1 MNILRSNQAVTNG
14 GTQFQLKIRRP
25 GLIYQDETRDDLA
38 FGPLSRIDHAQ
49 MASGVTIRMH
59 EHTNDEI
66 FSYMYKGEMLHED
79 SSGLKESVSPSKNML
94 MGAGKSFFH
103 EESTPNSPVEMLQI
117 FIRPEEKDLEP
128 QVQFA
133 ERTVEKNDT
142 WNLLVGPAE
151 LSPPLKLRQQIA
163 IYDVHAN
170 KGTALELPKIAG
182 MTPWLYVMDGEISVH
197 DYTLA
202 KGDAITGD
210 SNELTDISVS
220 KDSTLVLFL
229 VDLKA
234 KMTYAGNFSGHK
246 R

>member
-1 MNILRSNQAVTNG
+1 M
-14 GTQFQLKIRRP
+14 
-25 GLIYQDETRDDLA
+25 
-38 FGPLSRIDHAQ
+38 
-49 MASGVTIRMH
+49 
-59 EHTNDEI
+59 
-66 FSYMYKGEMLHED
+66 
-79 SSGLKESVSPSKNML
+79 
-94 MGAGKSFFH
+94 
-103 EESTPNSPVEMLQI
+103 
-117 FIRPEEKDLEP
+117 
-128 QVQFA
+128 
-133 ERTVEKNDT
+133 
-142 WNLLVGPAE
+142 VGPAE